1 MKLDLKTTIAHGNP
15 QQLQAVIQK
24 EFGADLPIKLL
35 EDFTCKP
42 EAAVV
47 FRCSNGQVTGIV
59 RSPGVITRGI
69 RDVANNIKAIF
80 YWREGGSLQAKMLQD

>member
-1 MKLDLKTTIAHGNP
+1 MKLDLKTTITHGNP

-24 EFGADLPIKLL
+24 EFGADLPLQLL

-47 FRCSNGQVTGIV
+47 FRCGNGQVTGIV
-59 RSPGVITRGI
+59 RGPGVITRGI
-69 RDVANNIKAIF
+69 RDVAANIRAIF
-80 YWREGGSLQAKMLQD
+80 YWREGGGFQARVLQD